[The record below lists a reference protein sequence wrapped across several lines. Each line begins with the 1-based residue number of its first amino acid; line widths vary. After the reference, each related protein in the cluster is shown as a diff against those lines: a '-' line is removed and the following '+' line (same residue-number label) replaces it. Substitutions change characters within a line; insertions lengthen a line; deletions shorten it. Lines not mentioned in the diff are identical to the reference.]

1 MMLGEAI
8 KLALQA
14 IRRNLLRSL
23 LTVLGIVIGVG
34 AVIAMVTI
42 GNGTTAKVKADLAK
56 LGTNVLFANPGQFG
70 PGRAS
75 ADARAFTAR
84 DVEAI
89 RSQLSGVKAIAP
101 MAQKS
106 VTIVYG
112 TESRLT
118 PVLGTDNDYL
128 ITQDWPLQSGR
139 QFLDGEIRSGRAACI
154 IGETVRLKLFGRE
167 DPKGRSI
174 RVGNV
179 SCEVIGVLTPRGQ
192 STFGTDQD
200 DTVLLPIRAFQRRIA
215 GNTDINRLII
225 SARDG
230 VETAKLQG
238 HIELLFRE
246 RRNISTGEED
256 DFTVRDMKQIAEATS
271 GTTTMLTGLLGAV
284 AAVSLLVGGIG
295 IMNIMLVSVTERT
308 REIGI
313 RLAIGALEHQ
323 VLAQFLVEAVV
334 LSLVGGIVG
343 VFIGLA
349 LAGLATTALEVPFIV
364 DPKIVMLAFGFS
376 ALVGVIFGYFPARR
390 AARLDPIEALRHE

>member
-1 MMLGEAI
+1 MLGEAI

-56 LGTNVLFANPGQFG
+56 LGSNVLFVNPGQFG

-75 ADARAFTAR
+75 SDAKAFTTR

-89 RSQLSGVKAIAP
+89 RSQLPGVKAVAP

-106 VTIVYG
+106 ATLIYG
-112 TESRLT
+112 AESRIT

-128 ITQDWPLQSGR
+128 VTQDWALKSGR

-154 IGETVRLKLFGRE
+154 IGETVRSKLFGRE
-167 DPKGRSI
+167 DTEGRSI

-179 SCEVIGVLTPRGQ
+179 SCEVIGVLAPRGQ

-215 GNTDINRLII
+215 GNTDISRMII

-230 VETAKLQG
+230 VETSKLQSDL
-238 HIELLFRE
+238 ELILRE
-246 RRNISTGEED
+246 RRNISSGKED
-256 DFTVRDMKQIAEATS
+256 DFSVRDMKQIAEATA
-271 GTTTMLTGLLGAV
+271 GTMTMLTGLLGTV

-334 LSLVGGIVG
+334 LSLFGGIVG
-343 VFIGLA
+343 IIIGLG
-349 LAGLATTALEVPFIV
+349 LAGLATSALDVPFAV

-376 ALVGVIFGYFPARR
+376 ALVGVVFGYFPARR
-390 AARLDPIEALRHE
+390 AAQLDPIEALRHE

>member
-1 MMLGEAI
+1 MLGEAI

-56 LGTNVLFANPGQFG
+56 LGSNVLFVNPGQFG

-75 ADARAFTAR
+75 SDAKAFTAR

-89 RSQLSGVKAIAP
+89 RSQLPGVKAVAP

-106 VTIVYG
+106 ATLVYG
-112 TESRLT
+112 TESRIT

-128 ITQDWPLQSGR
+128 ITQDWALKSGR
-139 QFLDGEIRSGRAACI
+139 QFLDGEIRSGRAVCI
-154 IGETVRLKLFGRE
+154 IGETVRSKLFGRE
-167 DPKGRSI
+167 DANGHSI

-179 SCEVIGVLTPRGQ
+179 SCEVVGVLAPRGQ

-215 GNTDINRLII
+215 GNTDISRMII

-230 VETAKLQG
+230 VETSKLQAD
-238 HIELLFRE
+238 IELLLRE
-246 RRNISTGEED
+246 RRNISAGKED
-256 DFTVRDMKQIAEATS
+256 DFSVRDMKQIAEATA

-334 LSLVGGIVG
+334 LSLFGGIVG
-343 VFIGLA
+343 IIMGLGLA
-349 LAGLATTALEVPFIV
+349 SLATAALEVPLVV

-376 ALVGVIFGYFPARR
+376 ALVGVVFGYFPARR